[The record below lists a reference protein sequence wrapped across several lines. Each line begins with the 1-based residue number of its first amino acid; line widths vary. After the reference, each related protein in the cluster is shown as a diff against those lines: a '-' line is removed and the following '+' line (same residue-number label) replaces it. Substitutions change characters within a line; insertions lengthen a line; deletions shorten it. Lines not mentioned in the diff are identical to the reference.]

1 MYWANI
7 LSHWVLAPN
16 GVLIQGICPG
26 CPITSAWLNQV
37 TKGVCAM
44 PAKLI
49 EQKDNRVTIQFT
61 VELTGQMLKDEQAL
75 QQSLNEAGQV
85 AMVPMIKQFDTNGE
99 PVRIHGVKHTVKN
112 YAPQT
117 YETPYGPV
125 QVERHTYQSCKGGR
139 AYVPLENDARMIL
152 NSTPRYSQ
160 MVSGKY
166 ARFGADAICEDL
178 LECNGRKLSRN
189 YAKKLSDFVGAVAQC
204 YETEWD
210 YDLPALDKGVAS
222 VSIGLDGTCML
233 MHDDGWRE
241 AMCGS
246 IAFYDSQGERLHTI
260 YCAATPEYG
269 KERFR
274 EKFSREIERAKGAFP
289 DVVYVGVADGAKDN
303 WIFLKTYTD
312 RRILDFYHARE
323 YISKAAS
330 AIFRRD
336 KESKDAWVDDWSHRL
351 KHKQGAAGR
360 FLKELATQRAHLDR
374 TNFIE
379 RDEEVRQAIVY
390 YTNNKSRMSYP
401 NHLKQNLPIGS
412 GVTEAACKTVVKQRM
427 CVSGSRWKEGG
438 ASCVLA
444 LRTLKLTRGRWQQ
457 FWNYVMRHGGTLY

>member
-1 MYWANI
+1 
-7 LSHWVLAPN
+7 
-16 GVLIQGICPG
+16 
-26 CPITSAWLNQV
+26 
-37 TKGVCAM
+37 M

-49 EQKDNRVTIQFT
+49 EHKDNRVTIQLT
-61 VELTGQMLKDEQAL
+61 VELTGQMLTDEQAL
-75 QQSLNEAGQV
+75 QQSLNEAGQA
-85 AMVPMIKQFDTNGE
+85 AMVPMIKQFDTHGE
-99 PVRIHGVKHTVKN
+99 PIRVHGVKHTAKN

-125 QVERHTYQSCKGGR
+125 QVERHTYQTCKGGR

-178 LECNGRKLSRN
+178 LECNGRTLSRH
-189 YAKKLSDFVGAVAQC
+189 YAKKLSDFVGSVAQY

-210 YDLPALDKGVAS
+210 DDLPELDRPVAS
-222 VSIGLDGTCML
+222 VSIGLDGTCIL
-233 MHDDGWRE
+233 MHQDGWRE

-246 IAFYDSQGERLHTI
+246 IALYDAQGERLHTI
-260 YCAATPEYG
+260 YCAATPQYG
-269 KERFR
+269 KETFR
-274 EKFSREIERAKGAFP
+274 AKFAREIERVKEAFP
-289 DVVYVGVADGAKDN
+289 HVVYVGVADGAKDN
-303 WIFLKTYTD
+303 WTFLKRYTD
-312 RRILDFYHARE
+312 RLLLDFYHARE

-330 AIFRRD
+330 AIFGRD
-336 KESKDAWVDDWSHRL
+336 QKGRGVWVDDWSHRL
-351 KHKQGAAGR
+351 KHKQGTAGR
-360 FLKELATQRAHLDR
+360 FVRELEVRRAHLDR

-379 RDEEVRQAIVY
+379 HDEEVRQAIVY
-390 YTNNKSRMSYP
+390 YTNNKGRMCYP

-427 CVSGSRWKEGG
+427 CVSGSRWKDGG